1 MPDAPLEFRYLPPSI
16 DGPCGTVA
24 CRYDDGTRTFVEQI
38 GVGARGTW
46 SPAAESAARLVHLL
60 AGVSYYKA
68 TAAPVIDLTNLDG
81 VGPGEAAFLRHFVV
95 EGLGEFA
102 YRNDLDLRRI
112 TVRHRPP
119 DSTRQTRQ
127 PAVVDQT
134 ADPRRPLIPFG
145 GGLDSIVTVELLA
158 GRFPDAALFILNR
171 PGDRFAAI
179 ETAAEVTGLPI
190 VRAERE
196 LDEQI
201 LRSAD
206 LGLLN
211 GHVPITGVLSAVA
224 VLAATHRGYDAV
236 VMSNEHSASAGNV
249 VLGGRQINHQW
260 SKSLDFEERFAAL
273 VDRALGGTVR
283 YFSELRAYSELWI
296 ARQFAHLDRYH
307 LAFRSCNRAFAQD
320 PARRLDRWCGHCDK
334 CCFIDLIL
342 APFLAVERLEEIFSG
357 AEPLGDPGLVDRF
370 RALVAL
376 SPDLKPWEC
385 VGDVDECRAA
395 LVLAAGRP
403 DRADNPL
410 IGRLMGELGPAAA
423 PARGA
428 VANLLT
434 PQGRHHVP
442 NAFAPAPILG

>member
-1 MPDAPLEFRYLPPSI
+1 M
-16 DGPCGTVA
+16 A

-38 GVGARGTW
+38 GVGADGSW
-46 SPAAESAARLVHLL
+46 SVSSESAARLVHLL

-68 TAAPVIDLTNLDG
+68 TAAPVIDLTDLDD
-81 VGPGEAAFLRHFVV
+81 VGAGEAGFLRHFVV

-102 YRNDLDLRRI
+102 YRNDLDLSGL
-112 TVRHRPP
+112 TVRERPP
-119 DSTRQTRQ
+119 APAQRTRHS
-127 PAVVDQT
+127 AVVDQT
-134 ADPRRPLIPFG
+134 SGPRRPLIPFG

-158 GRFPDAALFILNR
+158 ERFPEAALFILNR

-179 ETAAEVTGLPI
+179 ETAAAVTGLPI

-196 LDEQI
+196 LDPQI
-201 LRSAD
+201 LRSAE

-224 VLAATHRGYDAV
+224 VLAATHGGYDAV

-260 SKSLDFEERFAAL
+260 SKSLDFEDRFGAL
-273 VDRALGGTVR
+273 VDRALGGTVH

-296 ARQFAHLDRYH
+296 ARRFAQLDQYH

-320 PARRLDRWCGHCDK
+320 PARRLDRWCGRCDK
-334 CCFIDLIL
+334 CCFVDLIL
-342 APFLAVERLEEIFSG
+342 APFLSMERLEEIFSG

-370 RALVAL
+370 RTLVAL

-395 LVLAAGRP
+395 LVLAADRP

-410 IGRLMGELGPAAA
+410 LGRLMGELGPAAVA
-423 PARGA
+423 ARAA
-428 VANLLT
+428 VATLLT

-442 NAFAPAPILG
+442 DAFAPAPILG